1 MGKKKMKER
10 EVNILI
16 TSAGR
21 RGALVKCFKNTIKK
35 MGKYS
40 GKVVSV
46 DASTL
51 AAALYISDKHYIVPR
66 IFASNYVDTLL
77 EICSKENIKLIIPTI
92 DTELLILSR
101 NKKKFWD
108 NGVIVAISDPK
119 AVEICSDKLKTFQ
132 FFKEN
137 NIPTVDTF
145 LYYQVDKMKNINY
158 PLFIK
163 PCSGSASINVY
174 RINNRK
180 ELDFFIDY
188 VENPVVQEYAEGQEF
203 TLDILADLEGRVI
216 NVVPRERIEIR
227 AGEVNKGKTVKEK
240 KLIEYGRIIVE
251 KLGGIG
257 PITVQC
263 FKKGDEIKF
272 IEINPRFGGGYPL
285 SFTAGVNYPELL
297 IRMILGEKVAPRLGE
312 FEENLI
318 MLRWEDAVFI
328 KRDEIN

>member
-1 MGKKKMKER
+1 MKER

-21 RGALVKCFKNTIKK
+21 RGALVKCFKDTIKK
-35 MGKYS
+35 MGKYC

-51 AAALYISDKHYIVPR
+51 AAALYISDKHYIVPP
-66 IFASNYVDTLL
+66 IFASNYIDTLL

-92 DTELLILSR
+92 DTELLLLSQ
-101 NKKKFWD
+101 NKKKFGE

-119 AVEICSDKLKTFQ
+119 AVETCSDKLKTFQ

-145 LYYQVDKMKNINY
+145 SYYQVDKMKNINY

-163 PCSGSASINVY
+163 PCGGSASINVY

-180 ELDFFIDY
+180 ELDFFINY
-188 VENPVVQEYAEGQEF
+188 IENPVVQEYAEGQEF
-203 TLDILADLEGRVI
+203 TLDILADLGGKVI
-216 NVVPRERIEIR
+216 NVVPRERIEVR
-227 AGEVNKGKTVKEK
+227 AGEINKGKTVKEE
-240 KLIEYGRIIVE
+240 KLIEYGKIIVE
-251 KLGGIG
+251 ILGGIG
-257 PITVQC
+257 PITIQC

-272 IEINPRFGGGYPL
+272 IEINPRFGGG
-285 SFTAGVNYPELL
+285 
-297 IRMILGEKVAPRLGE
+297 
-312 FEENLI
+312 
-318 MLRWEDAVFI
+318 
-328 KRDEIN
+328 

>member
-1 MGKKKMKER
+1 MRER

-21 RGALVKCFKNTIKK
+21 RGALVKCFKDTVKK

-46 DASTL
+46 DASIL

-66 IFASNYVDTLL
+66 IFASNYIDTLL

-92 DTELLILSR
+92 DTELLILSQ
-101 NKKKFWD
+101 NKKKFGD

-137 NIPTVDTF
+137 NIPTVETF
-145 LYYQVDKMKNINY
+145 SYYQVDRVQNLNY

-163 PCSGSASINVY
+163 PCGGSGSIDTY
-174 RINNRK
+174 KINNRK
-180 ELDFFIDY
+180 ELDFFINY
-188 VENPVVQEYAEGQEF
+188 IENPVIQEYAEGQEY
-203 TLDILADLEGRVI
+203 TMDILADFIGKII
-216 NVVPRERIEIR
+216 NVVPRERIEVR
-227 AGEVNKGKTVKEK
+227 AGEINKGRTVRDEK
-240 KLIEYGRIIVE
+240 IIEYAKNITE
-251 KLGGIG
+251 KLGAIG
-257 PITVQC
+257 PITIQC
-263 FKKGDEIKF
+263 FVKDDEIRF
-272 IEINPRFGGGYPL
+272 TEINPRIGGGYPL
-285 SFTAGVNYPELL
+285 SFAAGANYPELL
-297 IRMILGEKVAPRLGE
+297 VRMVLGEKVAPRLGE

-328 KRDEIN
+328 KEGNLDLNRG